1 MMNEQIFII
10 LAEETER
17 GGLFDIGATL
27 PLVGIQFI
35 MLMFVLNTV
44 LYKPVISL
52 VNERN
57 EHVLDN
63 LNKASEMILIS
74 SKLISQYESELT
86 LTKREA
92 KKEISELQKMQK
104 ETFENELKVSQKAI
118 DNIVQNILDSFTNK
132 KQTVLT
138 NIDSEV
144 NSLSKIM
151 LNKLFK

>member
-86 LTKREA
+86 LTKKEA
-92 KKEISELQKMQK
+92 KKEISELQKMQ
-104 ETFENELKVSQKAI
+104 
-118 DNIVQNILDSFTNK
+118 
-132 KQTVLT
+132 
-138 NIDSEV
+138 
-144 NSLSKIM
+144 
-151 LNKLFK
+151 

>member
-104 ETFENELKVSQKAI
+104 ENFENELKVSQKAI

>member
-1 MMNEQIFII
+1 MNEQIFII

-86 LTKREA
+86 LTKKEA

>member
-86 LTKREA
+86 LTKKEA